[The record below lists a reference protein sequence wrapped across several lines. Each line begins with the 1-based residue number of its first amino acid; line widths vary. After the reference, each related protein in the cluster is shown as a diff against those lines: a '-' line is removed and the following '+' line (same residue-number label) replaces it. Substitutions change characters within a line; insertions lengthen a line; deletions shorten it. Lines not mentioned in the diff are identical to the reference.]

1 MLSSLKVLFLGGHFG
16 GVKSSQVYFIAIFK
30 MRKKKQRKTIQS
42 PSQPYLI
49 ASLETITTYLKCL
62 RWH

>member
-1 MLSSLKVLFLGGHFG
+1 LAIAQSLFRINQVCFEGLSEQ
-16 GVKSSQVYFIAIFK
+16 VKSSQVYFIATFK

-49 ASLETITTYLKCL
+49 APL
-62 RWH
+62 